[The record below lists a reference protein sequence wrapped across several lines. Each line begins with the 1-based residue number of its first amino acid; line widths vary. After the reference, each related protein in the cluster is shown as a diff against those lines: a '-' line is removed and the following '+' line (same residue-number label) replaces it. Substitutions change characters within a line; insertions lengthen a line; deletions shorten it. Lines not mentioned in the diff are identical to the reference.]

1 MRTTILILLWVFIG
15 SLFGF
20 ANNLSDEDKN
30 KTDIIIYKEEGN
42 DPNKHARIPAYV
54 PITCHYIQGNIY
66 VTTLTDLGEIQISII
81 CLETGSFWESINDSS
96 LGTICGL
103 HVVVFSMAQGSFRFR
118 FCCQR
123 SAPSFRHVHL
133 LVLPEP
139 SETAVQVI
147 RSFRLLRASIV

>member
-15 SLFGF
+15 SSFGF

-66 VTTLTDLGEIQISII
+66 VTTLTDLGEIQISIT

-96 LGTICGL
+96 LGTIC
-103 HVVVFSMAQGSFRFR
+103 VPAS
-118 FCCQR
+118 
-123 SAPSFRHVHL
+123 SANGNYMVRIV
-133 LVLPEP
+133 
-139 SETAVQVI
+139 TANGDMYYGYYTI
-147 RSFRLLRASIV
+147 

>member
-66 VTTLTDLGEIQISII
+66 VTTLTDLGEIQISIT

-96 LGTICGL
+96 LGTIC
-103 HVVVFSMAQGSFRFR
+103 VPAS
-118 FCCQR
+118 
-123 SAPSFRHVHL
+123 SANGNYMVRIV
-133 LVLPEP
+133 
-139 SETAVQVI
+139 TANGDMYYGYYTI
-147 RSFRLLRASIV
+147 

>member
-96 LGTICGL
+96 LGTIC
-103 HVVVFSMAQGSFRFR
+103 VPAS
-118 FCCQR
+118 
-123 SAPSFRHVHL
+123 SANGNYMVRIV
-133 LVLPEP
+133 
-139 SETAVQVI
+139 TANGDMYYGYYTI
-147 RSFRLLRASIV
+147 